1 MLLLAV
7 PKRPDSRR
15 RSFLKNTRKLLPLLA
30 LMGLSLLAL
39 SSRPARAFCEC
50 APRDGQYCG
59 ANGVTYDSPCVAAC
73 YGVKI
78 VHSGPC

>member
-1 MLLLAV
+1 M
-7 PKRPDSRR
+7 
-15 RSFLKNTRKLLPLLA
+15 KNTRKVSRKLLPLLA
-30 LMGLSLLAL
+30 LMGLSAFAL

-50 APRDGQYCG
+50 APLGGEYCG

-73 YGVKI
+73 FHVKI